1 MFRKNLN
8 DTLFIL
14 VAILI
19 LLFPLACAKAP
30 QGAKAIFDS
39 GEGPAVQMS
48 ATEKQEP
55 SAETS
60 VTATAAP
67 APKKTVVASKP
78 AVTTKPVAA
87 KKALVVTK
95 PGIPPKEKYVGIS
108 YKIILLDESGQFD
121 VVSKSHV
128 FKTGDRIKMLVMTN
142 QPGYLSIYNI
152 GSSGATHVLFK
163 DYVETSNLLNIPRD
177 SNFRFVGDPG
187 TEKVLI
193 MLSNTPD
200 TDSPTAVMASLTGS
214 KDIVLE
220 DSLETKYAVISPKQ
234 VKGSKDIILES
245 SEGVNYGVTHAS
257 NLEEGGILTLEIM
270 LKHE

>member
-19 LLFPLACAKAP
+19 LFFPLACAKAP
-30 QGAKAIFDS
+30 QGAKAIFAT
-39 GEGPAVQMS
+39 GEGPNVQMS

-60 VTATAAP
+60 VTATAPVP
-67 APKKTVVASKP
+67 AEKTAVAK
-78 AVTTKPVAA
+78 KPVVTATPAAA
-87 KKALVVTK
+87 KKAVVATK
-95 PGIPPKEKYVGIS
+95 PSIPPKEKYVGIS

-128 FKTGDRIKMLVMTN
+128 FKTGDRIRMLVMTN
-142 QPGYLSIYNI
+142 QPGHLSIHNI

-163 DYVETSNLLNIPRD
+163 DYVEASNLLNIPRD
-177 SNFRFVGDPG
+177 TNLRFVGDPG

-193 MLSNTPD
+193 MLSNTPE
-200 TDSPTAVMASLTGS
+200 TDSPTAVMASLSGS

-220 DSLETKYAVISPKQ
+220 DRLETKYAVISQKQ

-245 SEGVNYGVTHAS
+245 SEGVNYGVTPAS